1 MKNSKELL
9 VRAGI
14 LPKLRLGLKQTKGGV
29 KSTGAH
35 RVKILEDKI
44 LKKPDPITGKEIE
57 IVRYIVEEN
66 GEKKFYDTKLRDK
79 NGGLSYLVQRFAEI
93 KEGEE
98 VILEM
103 KKQGI
108 KNYVEVI
115 LVSHASNVEIEDDED
130 DDEDELPK
138 VNYGEGEANPD
149 EIPEEVYNPKEP
161 KF

>member
-35 RVKILEDKI
+35 RVKIIEDKI

-57 IVRYIVEEN
+57 IVRYVVEEN

-79 NGGLSYLVQRFAEI
+79 NNGLSYLVQRFAEI

-103 KKQGI
+103 KKQGM
-108 KNYVEVI
+108 KNYIEVI
-115 LVSHASNVEIEDDED
+115 PVSSASNVEVDEE
-130 DDEDELPK
+130 DEDEETPK
-138 VNYGEGEANPD
+138 VKYDEGEVAPED
-149 EIPEEVYNPKEP
+149 IPEEVYNPIEP